1 MRTEMAHT
9 SLAAY
14 RSLQAEDKLSPQER
28 TVMASVTRFNCL
40 TREEIAHNTGMRLS
54 AVCGRVN
61 ALIAAG
67 RLVERG
73 TKRSPTSGKLAKC
86 VRLPEGQQEL
96 FQ

>member
-1 MRTEMAHT
+1 MRTAIAYT

-14 RSLQAEDKLSPQER
+14 RSLQDTGKLSPQEQ
-28 TVMASVTRFNCL
+28 TVLEALSRFGGM
-40 TREEIAHNTGMRLS
+40 TREELAHNTGMRLS

-67 RLVERG
+67 KLIERG
-73 TKRSPTSGKLAKC
+73 TKRSPTSGKTAKV
-86 VRLPEGQQEL
+86 VRLPEGQREL